1 MKDRTSPRNPA
12 PEVAPIPMPGRL
24 AVNYYDSLLK
34 TQRTGPLAEQAP
46 GSHVTATGTI
56 TGDRAAAAVRG
67 PCDGRG
73 PGRGGSRAGACGDRR
88 PQRRDRPDRAVAGR
102 RDRRGCRGRAVSADW
117 AQAAAQ
123 QAQDEL
129 AQQRIDEAQAAAAAA
144 EDAAQR
150 AEQIRNGGAR

>member
-1 MKDRTSPRNPA
+1 
-12 PEVAPIPMPGRL
+12 
-24 AVNYYDSLLK
+24 
-34 TQRTGPLAEQAP
+34 
-46 GSHVTATGTI
+46 
-56 TGDRAAAAVRG
+56 
-67 PCDGRG
+67 
-73 PGRGGSRAGACGDRR
+73 
-88 PQRRDRPDRAVAGR
+88 
-102 RDRRGCRGRAVSADW
+102 VSADW

>member
-56 TGDRAAAAVRG
+56 TAVRHLD
-67 PCDGRG
+67 P
-73 PGRGGSRAGACGDRR
+73 RGGRVHATLTDDQGDWALVDFSPETVRAIEPLLRSGARVTVVGLVVAGHGPVPVGIAGHNAEIARIAQSQDAGIAGAVG
-88 PQRRDRPDRAVAGR
+88 AGR
-102 RDRRGCRGRAVSADW
+102 
-117 AQAAAQ
+117 
-123 QAQDEL
+123 
-129 AQQRIDEAQAAAAAA
+129 
-144 EDAAQR
+144 
-150 AEQIRNGGAR
+150 